1 MAGQV
6 VCCFHPFKNFPQF
19 EVIYTVKGFS
29 IVNKAKVDVFL
40 QLSCLFN
47 DPMDVGNLFSGSSAF
62 SKSSLTIWKF
72 MVHVLLQPD
81 LENFENYFAS
91 MWDECNCVVVWT
103 FVGIAFLWDPETPQR
118 LKQNCVWVSP
128 AEVWVRSGLPQE
140 QGLWGQQTWVW
151 HKPSWRRSPLTHHR
165 AARTHTELGKQ
176 TLGRYKEKFGCTRN
190 QGKRAVTPK

>member
-1 MAGQV
+1 MSSSNCCFLTCIQVSQEAGQV
-6 VCCFHPFKNFPQF
+6 VWYSHLFQNFPQF
-19 EVIYTVKGFS
+19 IVIHAVKGFS

-91 MWDECNCVVVWT
+91 MWDECNCAVVWAV
-103 FVGIAFLWDPETPQR
+103 FGIAFLWDWNENWPFPVAT
-118 LKQNCVWVSP
+118 
-128 AEVWVRSGLPQE
+128 AEFSKFAGILSAALSQHHLSGFEIAQLE
-140 QGLWGQQTWVW
+140 F
-151 HKPSWRRSPLTHHR
+151 HHLR
-165 AARTHTELGKQ
+165 
-176 TLGRYKEKFGCTRN
+176 
-190 QGKRAVTPK
+190 